1 MSLGDLYK
9 QAALYQ
15 EQLTQLEICIG
26 EEYAWKIHQEVKAE
40 ANAYTL
46 ITATQRLNTF
56 VCLAAYGFPAE
67 HLLKAAM
74 DHNENKLLFAYEA
87 GIIRPDSTGSPP
99 FPKDFMQAKVEIDAQ
114 DGLIPQIVKESILA
128 KIEPCRIEPQKED

>member
-40 ANAYTL
+40 ANAYNL
-46 ITATQRLNTF
+46 ITATQRLNNF
-56 VCLAAYGFPAE
+56 VRLAAYGFPAE

-74 DHNENKLLFAYEA
+74 DHNENDLLFAYEA
-87 GIIRPDSTGSPP
+87 GIVRPDAVTAPV
-99 FPKDFMQAKVEIDAQ
+99 FPRDFFETKAELDTMN
-114 DGLIPQIVKESILA
+114 GLIPTCVKEVILA
-128 KIEPCRIEPQKED
+128 HLEKEPQKED